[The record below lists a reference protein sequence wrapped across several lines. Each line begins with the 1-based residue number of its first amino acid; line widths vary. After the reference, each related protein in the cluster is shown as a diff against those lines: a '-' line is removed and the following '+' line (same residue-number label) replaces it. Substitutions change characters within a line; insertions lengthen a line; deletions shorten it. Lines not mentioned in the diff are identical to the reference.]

1 MKKHIESIKNKSI
14 TTLRERSFR
23 RYLVVGISTV
33 CIDVALL
40 ALLREKF
47 KGGLFSA
54 VSIAYWASILYNFT
68 LNRIWSFEAQ
78 KGMIPKQM
86 IQYGVLLFV
95 NYLVTVLLVTCL
107 ESLGMSEYLGKIVAL
122 GITVSWT
129 YFIYKKIVFKNS

>member
-1 MKKHIESIKNKSI
+1 MKEHIKTIRHKGLATIK
-14 TTLRERSFR
+14 ERSFR
-23 RYLVVGISTV
+23 RYLIVGVSTV

-86 IQYGVLLFV
+86 LQYGVLLFV
-95 NYLVTVLLVTCL
+95 NYLVTVLLVTFL
-107 ESLGMSEYLGKIVAL
+107 ESLGMSEYIGKIVAL

-129 YFIYKKIVFKNS
+129 YFIYKRIVFVKE

>member
-1 MKKHIESIKNKSI
+1 
-14 TTLRERSFR
+14 
-23 RYLVVGISTV
+23 
-33 CIDVALL
+33 
-40 ALLREKF
+40 
-47 KGGLFSA
+47 
-54 VSIAYWASILYNFT
+54 
-68 LNRIWSFEAQ
+68 
-78 KGMIPKQM
+78 MIPKQM

>member
-1 MKKHIESIKNKSI
+1 MKEHIENIKNKSI
-14 TTLRERSFR
+14 TTLKERSFR

-47 KGGLFSA
+47 KGGLLSA

-86 IQYGVLLFV
+86 FQYGVLLFV